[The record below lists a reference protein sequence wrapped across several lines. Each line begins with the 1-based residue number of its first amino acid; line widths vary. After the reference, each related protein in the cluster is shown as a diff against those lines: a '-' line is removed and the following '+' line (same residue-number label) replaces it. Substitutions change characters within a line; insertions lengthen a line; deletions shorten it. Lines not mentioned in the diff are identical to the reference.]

1 MEIETDESSARI
13 FAEYHRHN
21 RGSALKVV
29 LSAVG
34 ILALAG
40 VLIGVGTAF
49 AQSQTAADTAT
60 ASSGQALTVANF
72 MDVTGAAMAEAQT
85 GHISMSTTAAG
96 QTVTVDGEFELG
108 ATLTDSL
115 LSYTM
120 SLPPDVNVD
129 MRFVGGVFYVNLG
142 EATENKFLLMDPADE
157 SNPLASQLSAI
168 VDQANATQTITQ
180 DAITSVEESGPVET
194 LDGVEATPYR
204 VTVNA
209 ALIASAP
216 GFTEEQRAALPAE
229 FTYVFFVGP
238 DNLIRKITFELDG
251 VTLETTYTKW
261 GEPVSVTAPTA
272 EEILAS

>member
-1 MEIETDESSARI
+1 MDIEPDESSAKI

-21 RGSALKVV
+21 RVGALKVV
-29 LSAVG
+29 LSTVG
-34 ILALAG
+34 ILIAAG
-40 VLIGVGTAF
+40 VLVGLGTVF
-49 AQSQTAADTAT
+49 AQSQTSADTAS
-60 ASSGQALTVANF
+60 ASSGQALTVENF
-72 MDVTGAAMAEAQT
+72 MDVTGAAMAEAKT

-96 QTVTVDGEFELG
+96 ETVTVDGDFELG

-120 SLPPDVNVD
+120 SLPPDVSVE

-142 EATENKFLLMDPADE
+142 EATENKFLSLDPLDE
-157 SNPLASQLSAI
+157 SNPLASQIAGI
-168 VDQANATQTITQ
+168 VDQANATQSITQ
-180 DAITSVEESGPVET
+180 DAITSIEESGPVET

-229 FTYVFFVGP
+229 LTYVFFVGP

-261 GEPVSVTAPTA
+261 GEPVSVTAPTT

>member
-1 MEIETDESSARI
+1 
-13 FAEYHRHN
+13 
-21 RGSALKVV
+21 
-29 LSAVG
+29 
-34 ILALAG
+34 
-40 VLIGVGTAF
+40 
-49 AQSQTAADTAT
+49 
-60 ASSGQALTVANF
+60 
-72 MDVTGAAMAEAQT
+72 MDVTGAAMAEAKT

-96 QTVTVDGEFELG
+96 QTVTVDGEFDLG
-108 ATLTDSL
+108 ATLADSL

-120 SLPPDVNVD
+120 SLPPDVSVD
-129 MRFVGGVFYVNLG
+129 LRFVGGVFYVNLG

-180 DAITSVEESGPVET
+180 DAITSVEESGPIET

-216 GFTEEQRAALPAE
+216 AFTEEQRAALPAE
-229 FTYVFFVGP
+229 LTYVFFVGP

-251 VTLETTYTKW
+251 VTLETSYSKW

-272 EEILAS
+272 EEILATPSS

>member
-13 FAEYHRHN
+13 FAEYHRSN

-49 AQSQTAADTAT
+49 AQSGNSADTAG
-60 ASSGQALTVANF
+60 SSAGQTLTVDNF
-72 MDVTGAAMAEAQT
+72 LDVTGAAMTSAKT

-96 QTVTVDGEFELG
+96 ETVTVDGDFELG
-108 ATLTDSL
+108 ATLADSL
-115 LSYTM
+115 LTYTM
-120 SLPPDVNVD
+120 SLPPDVRLE

-142 EATENKFLLMDPADE
+142 EATENKFLSLDPLDE

-180 DAITSVEESGPVET
+180 DAIRSVEASGPVET

-209 ALIASAP
+209 TLIASGP

-229 FTYVFFVGP
+229 VTYVFFVGP

-272 EEILAS
+272 EEILAT